1 MSLYH
6 LDADYL
12 IGFAELFH
20 DHHERAFNDLREWSI
35 AGHVLGASAVAWR
48 EFCSGKSRPRPP
60 LEVENARAMLHAQVI
75 RYGPKQ
81 AEKAAELFNQTGRS
95 KRLKRDCD
103 IAATAIIS
111 RARLASFNLDDFK
124 RFVPFGLRIVNYTP
138 FLDPSDRR
146 QENYLEDR
154 RAG

>member
-20 DHHERAFNDLREWSI
+20 DHHERALNDLREWSI

-48 EFCSGKSRPRPP
+48 EFCSGKPRPRPP
-60 LEVENARAMLHAQVI
+60 LELENTRAMLHARII
-75 RYGPKQ
+75 RYGRKQ

-103 IAATAIIS
+103 IAATAII
-111 RARLASFNLDDFK
+111 AKAELA
-124 RFVPFGLRIVNYTP
+124 T
-138 FLDPSDRR
+138 
-146 QENYLEDR
+146 
-154 RAG
+154 